1 MSQGGVSLDIRI
13 FPMAAVLSAAI
24 FFSGCAFSDHYGK
37 DTDGVN
43 SAANVQQ
50 DDNESFF
57 LNWQG
62 EKVTP
67 GTAAENNC
75 VFMGCSDSGIWQNF
89 LVDIIAE
96 STASVTVCSEDKVM
110 HISESGTGSTALVR
124 IKEKKDD
131 GVEYGERLV
140 SPVEVYSIYNEEEKQ
155 LEYYMSDILLNK
167 VPSSGGDGS
176 VNVPVE
182 YSDYRVSSKAAAT
195 FPYQKY
201 FSSYGDFED
210 YYDMY
215 HKTLGL
221 DSLKKAM
228 RKLDDDGGFNTNVV
242 FLYADRS
249 VGDAKYRFLRA
260 VVTDKKLTIYIQRDC
275 SGNMSGVSKW
285 QLTCTVPGEYLSDVA
300 PDAVHWVIYDDVSQ
314 G

>member
-1 MSQGGVSLDIRI
+1 
-13 FPMAAVLSAAI
+13 
-24 FFSGCAFSDHYGK
+24 
-37 DTDGVN
+37 
-43 SAANVQQ
+43 
-50 DDNESFF
+50 
-57 LNWQG
+57 
-62 EKVTP
+62 
-67 GTAAENNC
+67 
-75 VFMGCSDSGIWQNF
+75 MGCSDSGIWQNF

-131 GVEYGERLV
+131 GVEYAERLV

-155 LEYYMSDILLNK
+155 LEYYLSDILLNK

-221 DSLKKAM
+221 DSLKNAM

-249 VGDAKYRFLRA
+249 VGDAKYKFLRA